1 MLALLPVQM
10 VDEEPAFAAGNGL
23 TVTLTEFVFVHP
35 FELVSVKV

>member
-1 MLALLPVQM
+1 MLEDPPIQI
-10 VDEEPAFAAGNGL
+10 VDGEPTFAAGSGL